1 MTDISCS
8 RRERERER
16 ERKRERERERERALQ
31 VELSAPAR
39 LETNGGKVFLT
50 LALCVLDTTLRATAP
65 CYVGG
70 YQTMLKFKCED
81 CVSGE
86 T

>member
-8 RRERERER
+8 RREREREL
-16 ERKRERERERERALQ
+16 ALQ

-50 LALCVLDTTLRATAP
+50 LALCPGHNMGATAP